1 MVNTV
6 RWHAAVVHV
15 AGLPGLTQ
23 ENYDLLPF
31 ITTVLCNFHSVNQF
45 QAGSGQQPA
54 TQQYVVHKDFLGTPF
69 QLDSSSGEL
78 IVSESLQKE
87 GTLSMY
93 DIVIVAD
100 QGQNKAWTVTT
111 IVIGEIVCIL
121 IPNHPCLYSTFS

>member
-1 MVNTV
+1 MKTGCLDVSCDAN
-6 RWHAAVVHV
+6 
-15 AGLPGLTQ
+15 LSI
-23 ENYDLLPF
+23 YF
-31 ITTVLCNFHSVNQF
+31 NQF
-45 QAGSGQQPA
+45 SQQST

-100 QGQNKAWTVTT
+100 QGQKEAWTVTT
-111 IVIGEIVCIL
+111 IVIGEIVSIL
-121 IPNHPCLYSTFS
+121 IPNHACLYSTFVGPN